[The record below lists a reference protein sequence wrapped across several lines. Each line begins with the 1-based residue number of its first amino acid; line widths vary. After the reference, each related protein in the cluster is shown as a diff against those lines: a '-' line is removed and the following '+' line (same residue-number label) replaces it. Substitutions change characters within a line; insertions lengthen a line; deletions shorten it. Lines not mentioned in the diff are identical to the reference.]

1 MSDAQSRAE
10 ETARI
15 IVECG
20 AFYLRTA
27 GDPFFF
33 TSGWASPLFIDC
45 KKLIS
50 FPQARNALIDMSIDF
65 IASEIGLDAI
75 DAVAGCELAGVPFA
89 AMIADRI
96 ERPLLIVRK
105 QGKGFGRLA
114 QFEGCFN
121 PGARVLLIDDLATDG
136 ISKRAFR
143 AALEQAEARV
153 ARTFVL
159 FDYDVFRSD
168 SALASLA
175 KLRHVIDHMAKS
187 GAVDG
192 RALADLR
199 DFAADAP
206 QWSRRHGGIVAL
218 PTRPEQD

>member
-20 AFYLRTA
+20 AFYIRTT

-50 FPQARNALIDMSIDF
+50 FPAARNTLIDMALDF
-65 IASEIGLDAI
+65 IADEIGRNNI

-96 ERPLLIVRK
+96 EAPLVIVRK

-114 QFEGCFN
+114 QFEGHFD
-121 PGARVLLIDDLATDG
+121 PGARVLLVDDLATDG
-136 ISKRAFR
+136 ISKLAFR
-143 AALEQAEARV
+143 AALERAEASV
-153 ARTFVL
+153 TRTFVL
-159 FDYDVFRSD
+159 FDYDVFRTD
-168 SALASLA
+168 PALASLA
-175 KLRHVIDHMAKS
+175 KLRHVIDYMENS
-187 GAVDG
+187 NAVDA

-218 PTRPEQD
+218 PAAKSG

>member
-1 MSDAQSRAE
+1 MSDAQSRAK

-20 AFYLRTA
+20 AFYIRTT

-50 FPQARNALIDMSIDF
+50 VPAARNTLIGMSLDF
-65 IASEIGLDAI
+65 IAGEISLDNI

-96 ERPLLIVRK
+96 EAPLVIVRK

-114 QFEGCFN
+114 QFEGEFD
-121 PGARVLLIDDLATDG
+121 PGARILLVDDLATDG
-136 ISKRAFR
+136 ISKLAFR
-143 AALEQAEARV
+143 AALERAEASV
-153 ARTFVL
+153 TRTFVL

-168 SALASLA
+168 ETLASLA
-175 KLRHVIDHMAKS
+175 KLRHVIDYMENS
-187 GAVDG
+187 NAVDA
-192 RALADLR
+192 RALADLQ

-218 PTRPEQD
+218 PTTRSD